1 MTAASNRAYTQ
12 ISCVRA
18 GVCGCNRAPVQAVT
32 QDRAAAESSINTP
45 VIASHAYQR
54 VAAVAQK
61 GGYRDSRETG
71 MRYEKLMCAW
81 RGQRCA
87 FARRAQCVLCAAKDL

>member
-1 MTAASNRAYTQ
+1 MTAASNRTYTQ
-12 ISCVRA
+12 ISCVRVD
-18 GVCGCNRAPVQAVT
+18 VCGRGRAPVQAVT

-54 VAAVAQK
+54 VAAVAQM

-71 MRYEKLMCAW
+71 MRYEKLMGAW
-81 RGQRCA
+81 HGQRCS
-87 FARRAQCVLCAAKDL
+87 FPHWEQCVLCAAKDL